1 MVQNL
6 HLPGERIFPTASNMP
21 DHILLWCCVGVQP
34 TLLQSLKEA
43 VGFAQHGKMLS
54 NVLSELA
61 ASLVSLTYDRLTRIY
76 GSTSTKMLFC
86 QQALTCPT
94 PLNIRNTNSPHLY
107 PSTRHMGDIQSTDLE

>member
-43 VGFAQHGKMLS
+43 VGFTQHGKMLS

-76 GSTSTKMLFC
+76 GPTSTKM
-86 QQALTCPT
+86 
-94 PLNIRNTNSPHLY
+94 
-107 PSTRHMGDIQSTDLE
+107 